1 MQKKN
6 WSLLILIAVLLL
18 SLAITFGLVGG
29 AAEEQLP
36 QSLEQQVLRKED
48 LPEGAIIVRDRE
60 RITNLP
66 GPLSPV
72 NVPFRS
78 EGFLAA
84 YNADALYSSD
94 LENGQSVGDYV
105 ISIAYQFE
113 NSAQAKAAFQR
124 QLELHTEYVRPG
136 YFEQDTIELDIPVIA
151 REQDTSVTRV
161 IRDRYS
167 LDNNDNYVPLHE
179 GMDLETY
186 YFYSVKDDTVM
197 LLVVD
202 AFHTPDPVSQQIL
215 EELVIK
221 LLQRR
226 K

>member
-1 MQKKN
+1 MQKKH
-6 WSLLILIAVLLL
+6 WSLLILGTVLLL
-18 SLAITFGLVGG
+18 SLAITFGLVG
-29 AAEEQLP
+29 AAEEQPPL
-36 QSLEQQVLRKED
+36 SLEQQVLRKED

-60 RITNLP
+60 RITDLP

-94 LENGQSVGDYV
+94 LKNGQSVGDYV

-136 YFEQDTIELDIPVIA
+136 YFEQDTIELDIPVTA
-151 REQDTSVTRV
+151 RERDTSVTRV

-167 LDNNDNYVPLHE
+167 LDNNDNHVPLHE

-197 LLVVD
+197 LLMVD

-215 EELVIK
+215 EELVTK